1 MQPRRIQRQWVI
13 MEAMKA
19 GLNVTAEGG
28 GDLKTDL
35 SMVLDGYTGFEHS
48 LPIVP
53 LYKDVVELIAQ
64 AKTYYT
70 PTMVVS
76 YGGMFAQHYW
86 RGKYDIHSDEKLRT
100 FTPHGEID
108 RNGRRRTLL
117 LDDDYHFKGIAKGAK
132 DIVEAGG
139 YVGLGSHGEQQGI
152 GAHWELWMLAS
163 GGMSNHDV
171 LKSATLTGAYTGG
184 LQDDIGSLETGKIA
198 DLIVLNSNPLD
209 DIKNSLDIVYVMK
222 NGELFDADNLNKLT
236 GDKARYETFFW
247 VNEDAEVNS
256 MLNIK

>member
-1 MQPRRIQRQWVI
+1 

-28 GDLKTDL
+28 GDLKMDL

-53 LYKDVVELIAQ
+53 LYKDVVELIAR

-76 YGGMFAQHYW
+76 YGGMFGQFYW
-86 RGKYDIHSDEKLRT
+86 RGKYNIHSDDKLRK

-108 RNGRRRTLL
+108 RRGRRRTLL
-117 LDDDYHFKGIAKGAK
+117 LDDDYHFKSIAKGVK

-139 YVGLGSHGEQQGI
+139 NVGLGAHGEQQGI
-152 GAHWELWMLAS
+152 GAHWELWMMAS

-184 LQDDIGSLETGKIA
+184 LQDDIGSLEVGKVA
-198 DLIVLNSNPLD
+198 DLLVLNSNPLD
-209 DIKNSLDIVYVMK
+209 DIKNSIDLLYVMK
-222 NGELFDADNLNKLT
+222 NGELFDADNLNKIT
-236 GDKARYETFFW
+236 GDKARFEPFFW
-247 VNEDAEVNS
+247 VEEDAQVNS
-256 MLNIK
+256 MLNSK

>member
-1 MQPRRIQRQWVI
+1 
-13 MEAMKA
+13 
-19 GLNVTAEGG
+19 
-28 GDLKTDL
+28 
-35 SMVLDGYTGFEHS
+35 
-48 LPIVP
+48 
-53 LYKDVVELIAQ
+53 
-64 AKTYYT
+64 
-70 PTMVVS
+70 
-76 YGGMFAQHYW
+76 
-86 RGKYDIHSDEKLRT
+86 
-100 FTPHGEID
+100 
-108 RNGRRRTLL
+108 
-117 LDDDYHFKGIAKGAK
+117 
-132 DIVEAGG
+132 
-139 YVGLGSHGEQQGI
+139 
-152 GAHWELWMLAS
+152 MLAS